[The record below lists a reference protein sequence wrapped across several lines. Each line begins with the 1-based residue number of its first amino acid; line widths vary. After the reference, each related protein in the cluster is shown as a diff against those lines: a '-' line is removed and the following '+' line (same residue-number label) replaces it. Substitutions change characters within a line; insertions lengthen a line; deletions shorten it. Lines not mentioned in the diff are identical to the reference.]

1 MAYDQSGGANPSQK
15 EREAGERAGR
25 KGLGEDGRPQTPPTS
40 EEQDAADRTQTTAR
54 DRLKRGSQET
64 ERAMSDE

>member
-25 KGLGEDGRPQTPPTS
+25 KLLGENGCPQAWPSP
-40 EEQDAADRTQTTAR
+40 EQQHAADRTKMTVKHS
-54 DRLKRGSQET
+54 LKRGSQEA
-64 ERAMSDE
+64 ERTAGEK

>member
-1 MAYDQSGGANPSQK
+1 MASDQSGGAEPSKK

-40 EEQDAADRTQTTAR
+40 KQQNAADHTEMTVRHS
-54 DRLKRGSQET
+54 LKRGSQE
-64 ERAMSDE
+64 AG